1 MSEKNEILSHEIDK
15 EIKSKL
21 MKILSTIKKLKEAY
35 EFLEAVDYIK
45 YNIPDYLDVIKYPRD
60 LSIVQFNLENDY
72 YRDIQSFLN
81 DVQLIWDNCYT
92 YNPPL
97 NYISKCAQIC
107 EKKFKTEFEK
117 YFNINID
124 ENEEYSHENIGIN
137 EKMELKD
144 TISKIVKNNNLKAL
158 NNLKNY
164 CIKIVPH
171 IIQINED
178 KKTYKII
185 FDKLNRHILEKI
197 YEIIN
202 L

>member
-15 EIKSKL
+15 EIKNKL

-45 YNIPDYLDVIKYPRD
+45 YNIPYYLDVIKYPRD

-144 TISKIVKNNNLKAL
+144 TISKLIKNNNLKAL

>member
-137 EKMELKD
+137 EKLELKD
-144 TISKIVKNNNLKAL
+144 TISKLVKNNNLKAL

>member
-137 EKMELKD
+137 EKMELKE
-144 TISKIVKNNNLKAL
+144 TISKLVKNNNLKAL

>member
-144 TISKIVKNNNLKAL
+144 TISKLVKNNNLKAL

>member
-1 MSEKNEILSHEIDK
+1 MSEKNEILSLEIDK

-144 TISKIVKNNNLKAL
+144 TISKLVKNNNLKAL

-185 FDKLNRHILEKI
+185 FDNLNRHILEKI

>member
-1 MSEKNEILSHEIDK
+1 MSDINEILYNEIDK
-15 EIKSKL
+15 KIKSKL

-144 TISKIVKNNNLKAL
+144 TISKLIKNNNLKAL

-197 YEIIN
+197 NKIIN

>member
-81 DVQLIWDNCYT
+81 DVQLIWDDCYT

-137 EKMELKD
+137 EKMELKE
-144 TISKIVKNNNLKAL
+144 TISKLVKNNNLKAL

>member
-124 ENEEYSHENIGIN
+124 ENKEYSHENIGIN

-144 TISKIVKNNNLKAL
+144 TISKLIKNNNLKAL

>member
-1 MSEKNEILSHEIDK
+1 MSEKNEILYHEIDK

-144 TISKIVKNNNLKAL
+144 TISKLVKNNNLKAL

-185 FDKLNRHILEKI
+185 FDKLNRHIFEKI

>member
-1 MSEKNEILSHEIDK
+1 MSEKNEILYHEIDK

-144 TISKIVKNNNLKAL
+144 TISKLVKNNNLKAL